1 MANVATEQRGKTRDK
16 LTQAATTLF
25 YKQGVGNT
33 TLADVSAASGVPLG
47 NIYYHFKTKDDLTNA
62 VIRKRSE
69 DLKAAFEVA
78 ECESNPTD
86 KLLAIVRDSR
96 QHSDLLSQQGCP
108 YASLIHDL
116 DKLGTEHDAAGLLQ
130 LYLDYAQAQFLALEL
145 PHPHEL
151 AGELISRLQ
160 GAFVL
165 ANALKSQALLDTQLT
180 RIETWLKTLD

>member
-1 MANVATEQRGKTRDK
+1 MANVTTEERGKTRDK

-25 YKQGVGNT
+25 YEQGVGNT

-47 NIYYHFKTKDDLTNA
+47 NIYYHFKTKDDLTSA

-78 ECESNPTD
+78 DCENTPTD

-96 QHSDLLSQQGCP
+96 EHSELLAQQGCP

-116 DKLGTEHDAAGLLQ
+116 DKLGSEHAAARLLQ
-130 LYLDYAQAQFLALEL
+130 SYLDYAEKQFSALEL
-145 PHPHEL
+145 AESTEL

-165 ANALKSQALLDTQLT
+165 ANALKSQDLLDTQLA
-180 RIETWLKTLD
+180 RIETWLKHLN